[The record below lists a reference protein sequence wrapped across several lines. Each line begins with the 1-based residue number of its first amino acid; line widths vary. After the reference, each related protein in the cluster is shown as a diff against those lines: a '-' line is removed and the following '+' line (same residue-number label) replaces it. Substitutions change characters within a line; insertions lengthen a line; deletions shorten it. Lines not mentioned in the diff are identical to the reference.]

1 MTAELVEKVARALY
15 LVTNEWT
22 QSHDCWSSMPEYGR
36 EVFHDRARAI
46 IPIVAQHC
54 AEIVR
59 REQIEHPTPT
69 ESSLGY
75 NMACRDI
82 ATALEKIGQGDGC

>member
-1 MTAELVEKVARALY
+1 MGEANMTVELVEKVARALY

-22 QSHDCWSSMPEYGR
+22 QSHDCWSDMPEYGR

-54 AEIVR
+54 AEVAR
-59 REQIEHPTPT
+59 SRFQSGDLHAAGCT
-69 ESSLGY
+69 
-75 NMACRDI
+75 I
-82 ATALEKIGQGDGC
+82 ATALEKIGQGDG